1 MPYKRSLRL
10 QTRLLSWHD
19 ITLLDSVSDWSD
31 AYRAASPRLLIPQ
44 SHWLECELAGQRY
57 VCDSVCPL
65 WLTPDHEYRMRQP
78 WVGQR
83 SAVLSLNDSL
93 PGVAARRPTLPAGS
107 ALLLAQWAQA
117 LEAGHMEPLAAEECL
132 LEFMRNVLDHD
143 ARSTPRTHRAVERA
157 REHLAAQPHRNDTL
171 SEIAAIAHCSPFHLA
186 RQFRCHSG
194 ISLHGYRTRLRMSV
208 AIQRLRDGESNLSL
222 LAADLGYS
230 SHSHFTSVFR
240 RSFGAAPHQVRTN
253 LTAQRAH

>member
-10 QTRLLSWHD
+10 QTSLLSWHD
-19 ITLLDSVSDWSD
+19 ITLLEPVSAWSD

-44 SHWLECELAGQRY
+44 THWLECERGGQRY

-83 SAVLSLNDSL
+83 SVVLTLNDAL
-93 PGVAARRPTLPAGS
+93 PGVAACRPTLPVGS
-107 ALLLAQWAQA
+107 ALFLAQWAKA
-117 LEAGHMEPLAAEECL
+117 LEAGRVELLEAEECL
-132 LEFMRNVLDHD
+132 LEFVHGVLGHEV
-143 ARSTPRTHRAVERA
+143 RSAPRAHRAVERA
-157 REHLAAQPHRNDTL
+157 REHLAAQPHRNDSL

-194 ISLHGYRTRLRMSV
+194 VSLHGYRTRLRMSA

-230 SHSHFTSVFR
+230 SHSHFTSMFR
-240 RSFGAAPHQVRTN
+240 RSFGATPHQVRTN
-253 LTAQRAH
+253 LTARRAH